1 MVVYIFDIV
10 GYYEKLEI
18 RGYSILQRSIGWL
31 YIHIRDPFINLSS
44 SFVENEE
51 A

>member
-1 MVVYIFDIV
+1 MVVYMSIFV
-10 GYYEKLEI
+10 EYYEKLEI
-18 RGYSILQRSIGWL
+18 RSYSILQRSIGWL

>member
-1 MVVYIFDIV
+1 MVVYMFDV
-10 GYYEKLEI
+10 VEYYEKLEI
-18 RGYSILQRSIGWL
+18 RSYSTLQRSIGWL